1 MTHRGLIALAMAACL
16 CAAHASAATRGGAP
30 VWASDAVDPPRE
42 LLASVD
48 VHIGIDGSVI
58 DARVDSD
65 LEHDTSV
72 AVQKLVSSWQFVPV
86 QVDGHAVD
94 AKTRVLITFQ
104 PAAPGPA
111 PLGWKIVDVS
121 LGEPALARRALL
133 MPDYP
138 WSAWKAHLGA
148 QVVLVLKLN
157 AKGKVAA
164 AHAEQINL
172 TSPGDDRL
180 AGQWRDIF
188 RVPSIRA
195 AKSWKFLPA
204 EGLDGEPVETSVR
217 MAVTFVY
224 YGDRAH
230 RYYPGPITP
239 APWLDPAAT
248 TSSEQRPIPGDG
260 KVIPLESRFRL
271 RKDVVG
277 QVI

>member
-1 MTHRGLIALAMAACL
+1 MTHRGSIALAMAACL
-16 CAAHASAATRGGAP
+16 SVAHATAATRGGAP
-30 VWASDAVDPPRE
+30 VRTSDATDPPRE

-48 VHIGIDGSVI
+48 LHIGPDGRVI

-72 AVQKLVSSWQFVPV
+72 AVQALVSSWQFVPV
-86 QVDGHAVD
+86 QTDGHTID

-104 PAAPGPA
+104 PAAPSPA

-164 AHAEQINL
+164 AHAEQIDL
-172 TSPGDDRL
+172 TSPGDDKL

-188 RVPSIRA
+188 RAPSIRA
-195 AKSWKFLPA
+195 AKSWKFLPP
-204 EGLDGEPVETSVR
+204 ESVGGEPVETSVR

-239 APWLDPAAT
+239 APWLDPAAA
-248 TSSEQRPIPGDG
+248 TSAEQRPVPEDG
-260 KVIPLESRFRL
+260 KVVPLESRFRL
-271 RKDVVG
+271 REDVVG
-277 QVI
+277 QTI

>member
-1 MTHRGLIALAMAACL
+1 MMYRGSLALAMAICL
-16 CAAHASAATRGGAP
+16 CTAHAVAATRGGAP
-30 VWASDAVDPPRE
+30 VRANDATDPPRE

-48 VHIGIDGSVI
+48 VHIGPDGHVI

-65 LEHDTSV
+65 LEHDTSA
-72 AVQKLVSSWQFVPV
+72 AVRKLVSSWQFVPT

-94 AKTRVLITFQ
+94 ARTRVLVTFQ
-104 PAAPGPA
+104 PAAPLPSS
-111 PLGWKIVDVS
+111 LGWKVVDVT

-138 WSAWKAHLGA
+138 WPAWKAHLGA

-172 TSPGDDRL
+172 TSPGDDKL

-195 AKSWKFLPA
+195 AKIWKFIPA
-204 EGLDGEPVETSVR
+204 ESIDGAPVETSVR
-217 MAVTFVY
+217 MTVAFVY

-239 APWLDPAAT
+239 APWLERAAAASAT
-248 TSSEQRPIPGDG
+248 ERDIPEDG
-260 KVIPLESRFRL
+260 KVVPLQSRFQL
-271 RKDVVG
+271 REDVIG